1 MKAGLATFLGVV
13 LMTSS
18 AMAEDRIAEV
28 FTNTCL
34 ARFAD
39 FKNIDTARYAPLM
52 ALDADPLAPPGV
64 PLITPTR
71 STVWLVGSPTKKS
84 PDDFALQVS
93 EGTFLARP
101 ARGCLVV
108 GMAGDTS
115 QEEALLTHF
124 ETNQFIGET
133 KQSLLPGYCYW
144 LVERG
149 GQKALFGISRIGGTF
164 GSAGAALAL
173 VVPDPDVAQ
182 QFADMLANEKKNQAP
197 EN

>member
-13 LMTSS
+13 LMVSS
-18 AMAEDRIAEV
+18 AMAQDRVAEV

-34 ARFAD
+34 ARFPD
-39 FKNIDTARYAPLM
+39 FKNIDTARYAPFM
-52 ALDADPLAPPGV
+52 ALDADPLAPPGL
-64 PLITPTR
+64 PLITSTR

-93 EGTFLARP
+93 EGTFLERP
-101 ARGCLVV
+101 ARGCLVA
-108 GMAGDTS
+108 GIAGDTS
-115 QEEALLTHF
+115 REEALLTHF
-124 ETNQFIGET
+124 QTNQFIGET
-133 KQSLLPGYCYW
+133 KQSLLPGYRYW

-149 GQKALFGISRIGGTF
+149 GQKALFGISQIGGAF
-164 GSAGAALAL
+164 GAASATLAL